1 MTSKNIKDSQ
11 TIFVRQKVTCI
22 VLIINFTILYFISN
36 KEKVTR
42 ITIRSHVLNSKTFP
56 TGEEKSIS
64 IRNL

>member
-42 ITIRSHVLNSKTFP
+42 ITIRSHVRNSKTFP